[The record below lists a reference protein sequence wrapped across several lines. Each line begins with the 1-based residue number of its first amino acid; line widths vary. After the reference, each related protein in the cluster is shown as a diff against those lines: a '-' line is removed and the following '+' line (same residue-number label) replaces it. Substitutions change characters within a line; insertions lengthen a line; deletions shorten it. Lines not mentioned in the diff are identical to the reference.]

1 MTELMPGLTM
11 KRLRNGAVVYRVH
24 YSAHPERGPEWA
36 SEERRKYSSQSIWD
50 REQEMVHGAGGG
62 EHLFAGILDR
72 WEKKIVIDPE
82 AGFDP
87 GPYWKRVS
95 GFDHGK
101 ASATAALVAA
111 IDGDYNIYILS
122 EYYQP
127 KFSPRQHRPNLEE
140 LDGFSGSLALADPT
154 IFDKTQA
161 QGDGT
166 FKSIAEL
173 YAEEG
178 IRNLVPAPKTSEILG
193 MERILRH
200 WANLDRREPTLRIV
214 CPRWLRNI
222 GSPMYGIRNEG
233 CPNLLWELRRARREG
248 FSEKIVD
255 RDNDLRDCLKYL
267 CLALPEPRI

>member
-1 MTELMPGLTM
+1 MQ
-11 KRLRNGAVVYRVH
+11 RLKDGAVVYRVH
-24 YSAHPERGPEWA
+24 YSAHPERGQKWA
-36 SEERRKYSSQSIWD
+36 REECRKYSSQAIWE
-50 REQEMVHGAGGG
+50 REQEMVHAAGGG
-62 EHLFAGILDR
+62 ERLFAGILAQ
-72 WEKKIVIDPE
+72 WENKVLIDPA
-82 AGFDP
+82 AGFEAS
-87 GPYWKRVS
+87 PYWKRFS

-111 IDGDYNIYILS
+111 IDGDYNIYVLS

-127 KFSPRQHRPNLEE
+127 NLSPKEHRPNLEALE
-140 LDGFSGSLALADPT
+140 GFLDSMALADPT

-173 YAEEG
+173 YEEEG
-178 IRNLVPAPKTSEILG
+178 ISNLVPAPKTSEIRG

-200 WANLDRREPTLRIV
+200 WVNLDRREPTLRIV
-214 CPRWLRNI
+214 CPRRLRDI
-222 GSPMYGIRNEG
+222 SAPMYGLRNEG
-233 CPNLLWELRRARREG
+233 CPNLLWELRRARTED
-248 FSEKIVD
+248 FSTTKATGKVVD